1 MWNSLW
7 NIYDGGATASEAD
20 ISAQR
25 TAAVRSNVR
34 GSGGRN
40 INGAG
45 YNVEFDNT
53 NNNTNN
59 LQTSLHSTASTSN
72 SSGSSRY
79 HTQQPMVK
87 SSAVGNTTVLRGL
100 IVGDCQSGKSALVKR
115 LRGDPFVDDREDGT
129 NGTSHSNTKANKPKR
144 NVMALIPWKIPEEA
158 HHTKHNTTEID
169 ELVQLYISEGKS
181 FNYSEKD
188 NRSLQKQWISALQS
202 QHRGKKCNFV
212 VWMVDP
218 RNNNVLEF
226 FHEGLKVLFPA
237 TGYIDCEDTEYANDK
252 AKQQPLIQHLCILI
266 NFRDVQSTQKEDNK
280 ESLVDQMQQITQ
292 QVLDDHT
299 NGDDVTP
306 APTILIY
313 ESSMKNCYG
322 LQNLHSFITLPYLS
336 HKERELIR
344 RVEHTRRQQLQCK
357 KGLKESKVIQYDD
370 FVEHIIVEKDQKQ
383 HTKPLSDRQ
392 KLEEEKKRLQR
403 RLKEQNEVLLQSREK
418 QDDGRDSTK
427 TAPLDVHLSKESRAV
442 STQSSDRKVQR
453 HVLPVAG
460 KSVPTTAITE
470 QTNLESFFSDD
481 EEDGDQSQSDT
492 DSSSSDDSSDDDD
505 DFIVDV
511 SGTRLSHVNTSRRKK
526 PELAKQT
533 DPNRD
538 IEGSNVK
545 AEGELE
551 QIIVKDEYTSDTVK
565 IKEEDDIKDF
575 DDIKDNNT
583 KPENENS
590 DVVLEKG
597 EVKEAISADKDDT
610 DCKDDIKH
618 DTNSEID
625 DDIEEVVEES
635 RSKEVNIDNTKR
647 DNAEDSV
654 CDDSVK
660 KDDTSLEVDTA
671 DTATSSDKDPEDTPS
686 EVESENQQ
694 RQLVIDSDDEESTGM
709 IEHPIENRN
718 YVRRKDEPPASLK
731 QPEISNSTPAKTTQV
746 SSKALAAIEEAR
758 KEAELMIASPT
769 KKSKSKK
776 KKKSKKKDKK
786 KN

>member
-7 NIYDGGATASEAD
+7 SIYDGGATASEAD
-20 ISAQR
+20 MSAQR
-25 TAAVRSNVR
+25 RTATVRSNFSR
-34 GSGGRN
+34 GC
-40 INGAG
+40 
-45 YNVEFDNT
+45 
-53 NNNTNN
+53 N

-87 SSAVGNTTVLRGL
+87 SSAVDNSTVLRGL
-100 IVGDCQSGKSALVKR
+100 IVGGRQSGKTSLIKR
-115 LRGDPFVDDREDGT
+115 LRGDPFVDDREDST
-129 NGTSHSNTKANKPKR
+129 INGNYHSNNNTNSNKPKR
-144 NVMALIPWKIPEEA
+144 NVMALIPWKIPEEEA
-158 HHTKHNTTEID
+158 SFQHIKPNPTEID
-169 ELVQLYISEGKS
+169 DLVQLYISEGKS

-202 QHRGKKCNFV
+202 HHRGKKCDFV
-212 VWMVDP
+212 VWMIDP
-218 RNNNVLEF
+218 RTDKLECLR
-226 FHEGLKVLFPA
+226 EGLKVLFPA
-237 TGYIDCEDTEYANDK
+237 TGNIDCEDRTEYANDK

-266 NFRDVQSTQKEDNK
+266 NFRDVKSTQKEDNK
-280 ESLVDQMQQITQ
+280 ESLVDQMQQIIQ
-292 QVLDDHT
+292 QVLDDHANT
-299 NGDDVTP
+299 NDGTTP
-306 APTILIY
+306 APSIFIY

-336 HKERELIR
+336 HKERKLIR

-357 KGLKESKVIQYDD
+357 KGLQESKVIQYDD
-370 FVEHIIVEKDQKQ
+370 FVKHIIVEKDQKQQ

-392 KLEEEKKRLQR
+392 KLEEEKKSLQLR
-403 RLKEQNEVLLQSREK
+403 VKQQNEVLLQSREK
-418 QDDGRDSTK
+418 QDDGRDSAK
-427 TAPLDVHLSKESRAV
+427 TAPLYVHLSKESRAV

-481 EEDGDQSQSDT
+481 EEDDDQSQSDT
-492 DSSSSDDSSDDDD
+492 DSSSSDDDDD

-511 SGTRLSHVNTSRRKK
+511 SGTRVSHVNTSRRKK
-526 PELAKQT
+526 PKLAKQKDT
-533 DPNRD
+533 LKKKTQIRD

-551 QIIVKDEYTSDTVK
+551 QIIVKDEDTSDTVK
-565 IKEEDDIKDF
+565 IKEEDDIKDL
-575 DDIKDNNT
+575 DDIEDNNT
-583 KPENENS
+583 KPENKNS

-597 EVKEAISADKDDT
+597 EVQEVDSVCEDT
-610 DCKDDIKH
+610 GSEDERNQHDIN
-618 DTNSEID
+618 NSKD

-635 RSKEVNIDNTKR
+635 RSKEVNIDNAKR
-647 DNAEDSV
+647 DNTESSV

-671 DTATSSDKDPEDTPS
+671 DTATSSDKDPEDTPTLY
-686 EVESENQQ
+686 

-718 YVRRKDEPPASLK
+718 YVRSKDEPPASLK

-746 SSKALAAIEEAR
+746 SSEALAAIEEAR
-758 KEAELMIASPT
+758 KEAELMISSPI

-786 KN
+786 KEN

>member
-7 NIYDGGATASEAD
+7 SIYDGGATSSEAD

-25 TAAVRSNVR
+25 TAATVRSNFSR
-34 GSGGRN
+34 GRN
-40 INGAG
+40 
-45 YNVEFDNT
+45 
-53 NNNTNN
+53 NN
-59 LQTSLHSTASTSN
+59 LQTSLHSSLHSTASTSN

-87 SSAVGNTTVLRGL
+87 SSAVDNTTVLRGL
-100 IVGDCQSGKSALVKR
+100 IVGGRQSGKTSLIKR
-115 LRGDPFVDDREDGT
+115 LRGDPFVDDREDST
-129 NGTSHSNTKANKPKR
+129 INGNCHSNNNTKANKPKR
-144 NVMALIPWKIPEEA
+144 NVMALIPWKIPEEEA
-158 HHTKHNTTEID
+158 SFQHIKPNPTEID
-169 ELVQLYISEGKS
+169 DLIQLYISEGKS
-181 FNYSEKD
+181 FNYLEKD
-188 NRSLQKQWISALQS
+188 DRSLQKQWISVLQS
-202 QHRGKKCNFV
+202 HHRGKKCDFV

-218 RNNNVLEF
+218 RMGNVLEF
-226 FHEGLKVLFPA
+226 LREGLKVLFPA
-237 TGYIDCEDTEYANDK
+237 TANMDCEDRTEYANDK

-266 NFRDVQSTQKEDNK
+266 NFRDVQSAQKEDNK
-280 ESLVDQMQQITQ
+280 ESLVDQMQQIIQ
-292 QVLDDHT
+292 QVLDDHANT
-299 NGDDVTP
+299 DDTTP
-306 APTILIY
+306 APSIFVY

-322 LQNLHSFITLPYLS
+322 LQNLHSFITLPCLS

-344 RVEHTRRQQLQCK
+344 RVEHTRKQQLQCK
-357 KGLKESKVIQYDD
+357 KGLQESKFIQYDD
-370 FVEHIIVEKDQKQ
+370 FVKHIIVEKDQKQ

-392 KLEEEKKRLQR
+392 KLEEEKKSLQLR
-403 RLKEQNEVLLQSREK
+403 VKQQNEVLQSRGK
-418 QDDGRDSTK
+418 QDDGRDSAK
-427 TAPLDVHLSKESRAV
+427 TAPSAVHLSKESRAV

-453 HVLPVAG
+453 HVLPVAR

-481 EEDGDQSQSDT
+481 EEDEDQSQYDT

-505 DFIVDV
+505 DDFIVDV
-511 SGTRLSHVNTSRRKK
+511 SGTRVSHVNTSRRKK
-526 PELAKQT
+526 PELAKQKDT
-533 DPNRD
+533 LKKKTQIRD

-551 QIIVKDEYTSDTVK
+551 QIIVKDEDTSDNVK

-575 DDIKDNNT
+575 DDIEDNNT

-590 DVVLEKG
+590 DVVIEKG
-597 EVKEAISADKDDT
+597 EVKEAISVP
-610 DCKDDIKH
+610 DCKDDAKH

-694 RQLVIDSDDEESTGM
+694 RQLVIDSDDDESTGM
-709 IEHPIENRN
+709 ID
-718 YVRRKDEPPASLK
+718 VRSKDEPPTSLK

-746 SSKALAAIEEAR
+746 STAALAAIEEAR

-769 KKSKSKK
+769 KNSKSNK
-776 KKKSKKKDKK
+776 KKKSKKKDRK